1 MAGAQVSCDGSFDG
15 DDDEDGDDYDYA
27 DSYDDDD
34 DCDNDDCIVTDS
46 TYLHASSLP
55 PRCRKTLNE
64 AMPKSEF
71 EMMRMQEDDVRLRNI
86 ANKM

>member
-1 MAGAQVSCDGSFDG
+1 MK
-15 DDDEDGDDYDYA
+15 
-27 DSYDDDD
+27 
-34 DCDNDDCIVTDS
+34 IVTDS
-46 TYLHASSLP
+46 TYLHASSHP
-55 PRCRKTLNE
+55 PRCRKILNE

>member
-1 MAGAQVSCDGSFDG
+1 MKMVMIMIML
-15 DDDEDGDDYDYA
+15 
-27 DSYDDDD
+27 
-34 DCDNDDCIVTDS
+34 IVMMMMIVIMMIVLSLTA
-46 TYLHASSLP
+46 ASSLP

>member
-1 MAGAQVSCDGSFDG
+1 MKMIMIMLIVMMMMMMMMMIIMM
-15 DDDEDGDDYDYA
+15 
-27 DSYDDDD
+27 
-34 DCDNDDCIVTDS
+34 IVTDS
-46 TYLHASSLP
+46 TYLHASPLP

>member
-1 MAGAQVSCDGSFDG
+1 MMMKMVMIML
-15 DDDEDGDDYDYA
+15 
-27 DSYDDDD
+27 
-34 DCDNDDCIVTDS
+34 IVMMMMMIVIMIIFTDT